1 MLFTQENNHR
11 RKLSAILRPE
21 GAKGAKVVTGTSLGV
36 EAKEGG
42 ARHTVWS

>member
-11 RKLSAILRPE
+11 RKLSAVLRPV

-36 EAKEGG
+36 GAKEGG
-42 ARHTVWS
+42 VRHAVWS